1 MINRPANIDLDI
13 YQGATFDKTYQWQD
27 VNRNPIDLTG
37 YTARMQVRSSV
48 AADATLLEL
57 TTEGTIDKKINL
69 GGTEGTYQLVLSA
82 TNTAALTWGSGV
94 YDLELVSPT
103 GVVRRIQQGQVRV
116 HRNVT
121 R

>member
-1 MINRPANIDLDI
+1 MVINPAKINLVI

-27 VNRNPIDLTG
+27 ANRNPMDLTG
-37 YTARMQVRSSV
+37 FTARLQVRSRV
-48 AADATLLEL
+48 DDDTILLGL
-57 TTEGTIDKKINL
+57 NTEGTIDKRIVL

-82 TNTAALTWGSGV
+82 VNTSALDWGSGV
-94 YDLELVSPT
+94 YDMELISPT
-103 GVVRRIQQGQVRV
+103 GVVRRIMEGVVKV